1 VLVTD
6 RVRHGGA
13 ESKGHRPVAFSD
25 HDRAV
30 AFGRQLAAAHREL
43 RARVA
48 RLRAAIGGFETG
60 GPGAETGV
68 GALAAHCLAFCSALT
83 AHHEGE
89 DAGMFA
95 ELARARPDLAGKI
108 DKLVEDH
115 AMIGT
120 ILQRIADL
128 AEQAR
133 GADRATLKTL
143 GGELDGL
150 AAIMESHFRFEE
162 RAVGAALDDGGVTD
176 TGWSRPVFRFSG

>member
-1 VLVTD
+1 
-6 RVRHGGA
+6 
-13 ESKGHRPVAFSD
+13 VAFSD
-25 HDRAV
+25 HDRAA
-30 AFGRQLAAAHREL
+30 AFSVQLAAAHREL

-48 RLRAAIGGFETG
+48 RLRAALGGASAGDETG
-60 GPGAETGV
+60 A

-83 AHHEGE
+83 SHHQGE

-95 ELARARPDLAGKI
+95 ELARARPDLTGKI

-115 AMIGT
+115 EMIGT

-128 AEQAR
+128 AERAR
-133 GADRATLKTL
+133 GADRTTLRTL

-162 RAVGAALDDGGVTD
+162 RAVSAALDGDGVTD
-176 TGWSRPVFRFSG
+176 TGWSRPVFRFDG